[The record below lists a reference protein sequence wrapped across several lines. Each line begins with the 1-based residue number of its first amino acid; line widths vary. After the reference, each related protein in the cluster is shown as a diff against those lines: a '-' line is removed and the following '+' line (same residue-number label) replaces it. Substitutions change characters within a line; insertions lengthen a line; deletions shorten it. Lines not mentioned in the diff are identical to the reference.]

1 MKATNNAGQSLPKPL
16 EPAKQPRIP
25 ALKHETPR
33 CNISLRELLANYQ
46 SVSTWVGKDV
56 QTGIIP
62 ARQSI

>member
-1 MKATNNAGQSLPKPL
+1 MKATNVAGQTSTKPP

-25 ALKHETPR
+25 ARKYKLPQ

-62 ARQSI
+62 SRHSI